1 MNCDDAFGA
10 GDYSFF
16 ALRATWVAPVA
27 AGDSK
32 HLINDG
38 VVVVRGNTIIS
49 VGKYNEVELS
59 AKVPII
65 HLEGQLLIP
74 GLINC
79 HTHAGMSLLRG
90 FADDM
95 GLHEWLSNAI
105 WPAEARFVN
114 PDYVKLG
121 TKLAVY
127 EFLKTGTTTFVDQY
141 YFSDCAAEVCE
152 KIGIR
157 IACGDPIIDL
167 KDGSI
172 HSRIKKALEQAY
184 ATANDPDYVF
194 KILNP
199 HACYTVPADGLEL
212 LAREAKTGGFR
223 VNIHLHES
231 QHECDHY
238 ADTHGGKTAFQTL
251 IDAGLFNS
259 NMIAAHCVCLS
270 ETERQQLATHKVNV
284 VHCPKSN
291 MKLANGVCPVQSL
304 LKAGVN
310 VALGTDSACSNNGL
324 SMISEMQAAALV
336 GKTVRCPKLLEQNGG
351 VLAQHANGGD
361 ATAVSCHTVL
371 RMATYNGA
379 IALGK
384 EKELGSLE
392 PGKLADIVAVDLNA
406 LECLPIFDPISTL
419 VYSTGAKVSNVWI
432 GGRQMVKD
440 GSVIAKLDLN
450 PEEVKAMGKEIAA
463 FQAQRKLEQN
473 IRLTDSS

>member
-1 MNCDDAFGA
+1 MKCDNAFGI
-10 GDYSFF
+10 DDSLF
-16 ALRATWVAPVA
+16 ALRASWVAPVT
-27 AGDSK
+27 AGDGTR
-32 HLINDG
+32 LICDG
-38 VVVVRGNTIIS
+38 VVVVKGKTIES
-49 VGKYNEVELS
+49 VGAYSETELS
-59 AKVPII
+59 ATVPVI

-79 HTHAGMSLLRG
+79 HTHAAMSLLRG

-95 GLHEWLSNAI
+95 GLHEWLSSAV

-127 EFLKTGTTTFVDQY
+127 EFLKTGTTCFVDQY
-141 YFSDCAAEVCE
+141 FFSEFAAEVSE
-152 KIGIR
+152 QIGIR

-167 KDGSI
+167 KDGSLP
-172 HSRIKKALEQAY
+172 SRISKALEQAY
-184 ATANDPDYVF
+184 SRNHDPEYVF
-194 KILNP
+194 RILNP
-199 HACYTVPADGLEL
+199 HSCYTVPVDGLER
-212 LAREAKTGGFR
+212 LAREASTGGFR

-238 ADTHGGKTAFQTL
+238 ADTHGGKTAFQSL

-379 IALGK
+379 IALGR

-392 PGKLADIVAVDLNA
+392 PGKLADIVAVDLNS

-432 GGRQMVKD
+432 GGRQMVK
-440 GSVIAKLDLN
+440 GGTVIAPIELD
-450 PEEVKAMGKEIAA
+450 PEEVKAMGREIAA

-473 IRLTDSS
+473 IRI